1 VRAPQVV
8 TTPQKE
14 IAVGCPSRNSSALP
28 FAADLM
34 KNRFIWLLPLLVYW
48 CSPSPAKDWKTVRF
62 GVDASYAPFESKAPS
77 GELVGFD
84 IDLGNVLCAKIGAKA
99 VWVENDFDGM
109 IPALQARKID
119 GILSSLAVTEKRKR
133 QIDFTD
139 ILFVTPTR
147 MVAKIGSNLLPTAE
161 SLKGKSVGV
170 EQGTVQESYA
180 KTYWEPKGVSIV
192 SYQNQD
198 QVYADLRSGRLDAA
212 LQDEIQAQQGF
223 LKQNAGFGFAGP
235 EVVDDEIL
243 GIGAAIGVRKS
254 DPDLKNALNQA
265 LKEIHQDGTY
275 QALEK
280 KYFDFDVAPK

>member
-1 VRAPQVV
+1 
-8 TTPQKE
+8 
-14 IAVGCPSRNSSALP
+14 
-28 FAADLM
+28 M
-34 KNRFIWLLPLLVYW
+34 KNPVLWVLPLLVFW
-48 CSPSPAKDWKTVRF
+48 CSTSTAKDWKTIRF
-62 GVDASYAPFESKAPS
+62 GVDPSYAPFESKAPS
-77 GELVGFD
+77 GQLVGFD
-84 IDLGNVLCAKIGAKA
+84 IDLGNALCAKIGAKA

-147 MVAKIGSNLLPTAE
+147 MVAKASANLLPTPE
-161 SLKGKSVGV
+161 SLKGKNVGV
-170 EQGTVQESYA
+170 EQGTVQETYA
-180 KTYWEPKGVSIV
+180 KTYWEPKGVNVV

-198 QVYADLRSGRLDAA
+198 EVYADLRSGRLDAA

-223 LKQNAGFGFAGP
+223 LKTAQTEGFAFAGP

-254 DPDLKNALNQA
+254 DPDLKNVLNQA
-265 LKEIHQDGTY
+265 LKGIRQDGTY
-275 QALEK
+275 QQLEK

>member
-1 VRAPQVV
+1 
-8 TTPQKE
+8 
-14 IAVGCPSRNSSALP
+14 
-28 FAADLM
+28 M
-34 KNRFIWLLPLLVYW
+34 KNPVLCVLPLLVFC
-48 CSPSPAKDWKTVRF
+48 CSPSTAKDWKTIRF
-62 GVDASYAPFESKAPS
+62 GVDPSYAPFESKAPS
-77 GELVGFD
+77 GQLVGFD
-84 IDLGNVLCAKIGAKA
+84 IDLGNALCAKIGAKA

-147 MVAKIGSNLLPTAE
+147 MVAKASANLLPTPE
-161 SLKGKSVGV
+161 SLKGKTIGV
-170 EQGTVQESYA
+170 EQGTVQETYA
-180 KTYWEPKGVSIV
+180 KTYWESKGVNVV

-198 QVYADLRSGRLDAA
+198 EVYADLRSGRLDAA

-223 LKQNAGFGFAGP
+223 LKTAQTDGFGFAGP

-265 LKEIHQDGTY
+265 LKAIHQDGTY
-275 QALEK
+275 QELDK
-280 KYFDFDVAPK
+280 KYFDSDVAPK